1 MSDTHGH
8 SLAPHGQQPRRNNS
22 GDSADSGH
30 SHSYSHYPPSSSSHG
45 HGNDQLGPGRR
56 SKPPSR
62 SSTMDQNQGSQSGHY
77 ARSNDDHYALNNG
90 RSSSP
95 AASDNDHNSPLS
107 PPAPSFLS
115 AGSSRPTTPSLAS
128 GRSGPPSSHSDDSLY
143 TGGTSL
149 HSSTT
154 GTAANAAGGGGL
166 VCAKCH
172 LPMTGQ
178 FVRALNTVFHLDC
191 FRCQDCDIV
200 VASKFFPIEG
210 PDGQQHPLCERDY
223 FRRLNLICGK
233 CGQALR
239 GSYITAC
246 NKKFHVEHF
255 TCSVCPTV
263 FGPHDSYYEHDD
275 NVYCH
280 FHYSTR
286 FATKCVGC
294 TSAILKQ
301 FVEINRNMRDECW
314 HPECYMIHKFWNVK
328 IATRRPSSPVSL
340 PSDSISGLIDA
351 AGPPHYQEE
360 EEQETPTSLREKQ
373 AKMEHQVYRVWT
385 VLSAFE
391 ESSAA
396 CISDMLRQ
404 VSGGQYL
411 EAIRQAEKFI
421 LHVEVLFA
429 TIDDL
434 EAHFAAHNAK
444 GMSHVREARMLC
456 RKTVDLFTLLSRT
469 QDSTNQRKVGMT
481 QELLSLVTGLAHY
494 LKILIRIAL
503 TGALKLERDYGNS
516 AAMEG
521 FLDKLHRLGQTGGS
535 PSVKRLLPPS
545 QQGDPTSRPTQV
557 NDGTQGVIFGYKSLA
572 PENAGESP
580 FGRDHMVAQMKTPSD
595 LCMACKVTVE
605 EDCVRLGTYMR
616 WHSHCVRCKSCDKVA
631 APLPTKEKP
640 APSSNEDGEKPKEG
654 KTASSLTRR
663 PPANVIEFVFEA
675 EGWSGDGPPPLTAGD
690 ANLSAVFCTQH
701 GHAGCNAGFLAV
713 SRLEQYAFLLNVA
726 LRRLYLLLKRRGV
739 MPSSPVME
747 QEDRERRLSSA
758 SHDSYRDSADIM
770 RLKTVHLDRKL
781 SSTAQRPKRSTIVE
795 SPAGKIATP
804 TDIAHAQKH
813 QHHHHERPA
822 IQQAPSTASSVP
834 TVRQPQPRTALQQL
848 QPPSATSS
856 RPSIPSSD
864 SSSTLTLP
872 STESAGSQQVLR
884 PPFARNNTQVCIVD
898 DGPDSPRPGEEDE
911 PDRTS
916 IEEGITLADI
926 PQLIEV
932 EQARVE
938 QRSLPRQG
946 GNPYIA
952 DLSPLEL
959 QIVKHSALIT
969 LYKSGLREQFDL
981 DEVLELI
988 DVRRNNIWS
997 KLFKGGGQKPKKKG
1011 VFAVPLEYLV
1021 EREGVDSMLGASRTA
1036 VQIPSFI
1043 DDVISAMKQM
1053 DMSVEGIFRRNG
1065 NIRRLNDLV
1074 HNIDRDPSSVDLS
1087 QDNPVQLAAL
1097 MKKFFRDLPDPLL
1110 TFKLHKLF
1118 CATQTLPNE
1127 ADRKKY
1133 LHLIT
1138 LLLPKPHRDTME
1150 VLFVFLKWVASFAH
1164 VDEETGSKMDLPN
1177 LATVICPNILYSKG
1191 PVERDDQFLAI
1202 RCITQ
1207 LLEQQDE
1214 FYVVPDDFMPIL
1226 GDQEYF
1232 SNSLDL
1238 PRKDFMKKCEM
1249 YIKLKS
1255 AKDKPRGINLP
1266 PSSSSGTPIG
1276 TPGIGSPAED
1286 SRLVAQR
1293 SDPQMSRG
1301 RQLEPLRPPPPIRDR
1316 QTGSLERG
1324 DQRPA
1329 PLDYAGTAKG
1339 QMQGMPQSY
1348 SHPGH
1353 PATVM
1358 GQSSMQMPP
1367 MSPRKAPGDMSW
1379 QMQQQ
1384 MQQMQQMQQV
1394 QQQQLMQRN
1403 GQNSQPMPLRMP
1415 PPSSQMQSGPPTPT
1429 VARSRPLSWIRNGD
1443 QPPNL
1448 NGQLSPVTTT
1458 PAGNYQR
1465 Q

>member
-1 MSDTHGH
+1 MSDPH
-8 SLAPHGQQPRRNNS
+8 SLAPQQPRRNNS
-22 GDSADSGH
+22 GDSADSQH
-30 SHSYSHYPPSSSSHG
+30 SSYAHSSSHHG
-45 HGNDQLGPGRR
+45 HGHHYHQPYPPPGSSQGHGSSDQLAPGRR

-62 SSTMDQNQGSQSGHY
+62 SSTVDSFSQHH
-77 ARSNDDHYALNNG
+77 ARSVDGEQPPNG
-90 RSSSP
+90 RSTSP
-95 AASDNDHNSPLS
+95 AVSEGDLNSPLS
-107 PPAPSFLS
+107 PPAPSYLS
-115 AGSSRPTTPSLAS
+115 ASSSRPTTPSLAS
-128 GRSGPPSSHSDDSLY
+128 GRSGPSSSHSDDSLY
-143 TGGTSL
+143 TGSTSML
-149 HSSTT
+149 PASVPSSVPSSLQGHQPQQPSNLT
-154 GTAANAAGGGGL
+154 
-166 VCAKCH
+166 CAECH

-178 FVRALNTVFHLDC
+178 FVRALGTVFHLEC
-191 FRCQDCDIV
+191 FRCQDCNVV

-210 PDGQQHPLCERDY
+210 ADGKQHPLCERDY

-263 FGPHDSYYEHDD
+263 FGPHDSYYEHDYE
-275 NVYCH
+275 VYCH

-294 TSAILKQ
+294 NSAILKQ

-328 IATRRPSSPVSL
+328 IASRRPASPL
-340 PSDSISGLIDA
+340 PAPSDSISGAIDGVA
-351 AGPPHYQEE
+351 RPPYQEE
-360 EEQETPTSLREKQ
+360 EEQESPQSLRDKQ
-373 AKMEHQVYRVWT
+373 TRMEHQVYRVWT

-434 EAHFAAHNAK
+434 ETHFAQHNAK

-469 QDSTNQRKVGMT
+469 QDSSQQRKVGMT

-503 TGALKLERDYGNS
+503 TGALKLERDYDNS
-516 AAMEG
+516 KAMED
-521 FLDKLHRLGQTGGS
+521 FLDKLHRLGQEGGS
-535 PSVKRLLPPS
+535 PTVKRLLDTDGNA
-545 QQGDPTSRPTQV
+545 QER
-557 NDGTQGVIFGYKSLA
+557 GTQGVIYGYKSLA

-580 FGRDHMVAQMKTPSD
+580 FGREHMVAQMKTPSD
-595 LCMACKVTVE
+595 LCIACKVTVE

-616 WHSHCVRCKSCDKVA
+616 WHSQCVKCKTCDKAA
-631 APLPTKEKP
+631 APPPVKELKPPPSDDKDREPAPTK
-640 APSSNEDGEKPKEG
+640 SGM
-654 KTASSLTRR
+654 TRR
-663 PPANVIEFVFEA
+663 PPANVGEFLFEP
-675 EGWSGDGPPPLTAGD
+675 EGWSGEGPPPLTAGD
-690 ANLSAVFCTQH
+690 ASLSAIYCLS
-701 GHAGCNAGFLAV
+701 HAHSGCKGGFQIV

-739 MPSSPVME
+739 MPASPVVE
-747 QEDRERRLSSA
+747 QDDTRRLSTS
-758 SHDSYRDSADIM
+758 SNDSYRDSADIM
-770 RLKTVHLDRKL
+770 RLRTVHLDRKL

-795 SPAGKIATP
+795 SPAGKIAHQ
-804 TDIAHAQKH
+804 TDVAHAQKH
-813 QHHHHERPA
+813 QHHHEQRERLPPP
-822 IQQAPSTASSVP
+822 QGSSSSVP
-834 TVRQPQPRTALQQL
+834 TVRQPQPRAPQPQQPQQQQQQL
-848 QPPSATSS
+848 IPPQS
-856 RPSIPSSD
+856 RGTPSIPSSD
-864 SSSTLTLP
+864 SSSTLTD
-872 STESAGSQQVLR
+872 SAGQQVLR
-884 PPFARNNTQVCIVD
+884 PAFARNNTQVCIVD
-898 DGPDSPRPGEEDE
+898 DEREPAEEE
-911 PDRTS
+911 AELDRTS
-916 IEEGITLADI
+916 IEEGLTLADI

-938 QRSLPRQG
+938 QRSLPRQA
-946 GNPYIA
+946 GNPYIG
-952 DLSPLEL
+952 DLNPLEL
-959 QIVKHSALIT
+959 QLVKHSALIT

-988 DVRRNNIWS
+988 DVRRNTLWNQ
-997 KLFKGGGQKPKKKG
+997 LFKRSGQKPKKKG
-1011 VFAVPLEYLV
+1011 VFGVPLEYLV

-1036 VQIPSFI
+1036 LQIPSFI
-1043 DDVISAMKQM
+1043 DDVISAMRQM

-1065 NIRRLNDLV
+1065 NIRKLNDLV
-1074 HNIDRDPSSVDLS
+1074 HAIDRDPSSVDYS
-1087 QDNPVQLAAL
+1087 TEYPVQLAAL

-1177 LATVICPNILYSKG
+1177 LATVICPNILYSKLG
-1191 PVERDDQFLAI
+1191 VVRDESFLAI

-1214 FYVVPDDFMPIL
+1214 LYMVPDDFMPIL
-1226 GDQEYF
+1226 SDQEYF
-1232 SNSLDL
+1232 ANSLEL
-1238 PRKDFMKKCEM
+1238 PRKDFMKKCETYM
-1249 YIKLKS
+1249 KLK
-1255 AKDKPRGINLP
+1255 AGKENRPGGINLP
-1266 PSSSSGTPIG
+1266 TGSGAATPIG
-1276 TPGIGSPAED
+1276 SPGED
-1286 SRLVAQR
+1286 ARLTGQR

-1301 RQLEPLRPPPPIRDR
+1301 RQPELMRPPPPIRDR
-1316 QTGSLERG
+1316 HTNSLERG
-1324 DQRPA
+1324 DARSPQP
-1329 PLDYAGTAKG
+1329 PYTDYSGTAKAQAQTLPHSYG
-1339 QMQGMPQSY
+1339 HPPQQQITVPGGSQMQQ
-1348 SHPGH
+1348 
-1353 PATVM
+1353 
-1358 GQSSMQMPP
+1358 MQPMP
-1367 MSPRKAPGDMSW
+1367 MSPRKMPGEMPW
-1379 QMQQQ
+1379 QQ
-1384 MQQMQQMQQV
+1384 
-1394 QQQQLMQRN
+1394 QQQQLLMQRN
-1403 GQNSQPMPLRMP
+1403 AGGGNPQGMPPRLPIGMQQNSQI
-1415 PPSSQMQSGPPTPT
+1415 QSGPPTPT
-1429 VARSRPLSWIRNGD
+1429 ATRSRPLSWMRNGE
-1443 QPPNL
+1443 QPPSI
-1448 NGQLSPVTTT
+1448 NGQLSPVSTS